1 MSNVYPI
8 SIEVQTSAYL
18 GYAQAFNNIPFIQQI
33 KIESTELVDLRDV
46 NLILRVRVQGQD
58 ICDEVNINIQ
68 HFNKYILFDETAFD
82 LSGELR
88 VKFEGAHLAN
98 LLRIDSLQPGEIEV
112 ELIHAGNQIAKQ
124 SHTVMVVPSRF
135 WAWTSNQ
142 HRSIANLAAYV
153 LHYHP
158 VINQIV
164 NIARSILAAQNVQD
178 SFEGYQGDAASV
190 ERQVYAIYN
199 AMLTLNLGYINPPA
213 SWEIKQAM
221 FEQGQAG
228 QIVRTPDQVVEQR
241 QGTCLDTT
249 LLFAAVLEHLQI
261 HPIIFLIPG
270 HAFIGY
276 WRVPKHAPEVV
287 MPISEI
293 VNYIDTDMIGLVE
306 TTAFASSKSS
316 FIDSQ
321 QQAKFGLVSHRN
333 LQSPQSVIIDVH
345 YARLMYAVLPMPSV
359 VHQPNGEITVIN
371 PPKVDYHVTLVGG
384 NKSRSTSIELEK
396 NLPKRV
402 AQWRNQLLDLSLSNR
417 LINFRIERNSYLQ
430 FPIQHDQIGLFEDI
444 LNVRDI
450 NVGYYLDE
458 QWYDVFDAFLSDR
471 GEIHEHQA
479 NISALLSK
487 NATVFAHVKPDRYL
501 TTMRKFARTAKNIID
516 QTGVNQLYLALGS
529 LVWTTESTART
540 LQSADRRRIENAE
553 GVPASEQPKANTL
566 RPGEIRSPL
575 LLIPIT
581 IRPIRKANIYAM
593 SLDDSSPIMP
603 NFSLLEKLSRE
614 LKFELPELRE
624 PAMDAHG
631 YDIPGLFQSIRQ
643 RIAEEDRPFRVDET
657 CAMGFFD
664 FGNYRLWRDLGDN
677 WQHYVK
683 NPLVNHMVH
692 HQNEPF
698 VSTAPI
704 KPVNL
709 DLDELASMLPIP
721 ADGSQLEAIRR
732 ALSKETFIL
741 QGPPG
746 TGKSQTIANLLFAAI
761 RQDMRVL
768 FVTEKSTAAEV
779 VYDRLASITGDQF
792 PEGIETLVLD
802 IHDQDSKPDAVKA
815 QIARALEVSFTGD
828 KSGYEAA
835 RRTYEQYVT
844 SLKEYP
850 EQLHKIGRFGYS
862 MYTAR
867 DQLLVLPHTPEVPIP
882 HSFFMDCNQTDL
894 HRVTESLKHV
904 YDAVRNLGGATRN
917 PWRFVGRSLTMAHFS
932 SERRHGLREYLN
944 DLYKTINVV
953 TTLERPK
960 QIIADIKTLVELDM
974 LRMVTQ
980 PGSIDLSLAQKVAAP
995 EHVSIRQKMRE
1006 QLAQIHLWG
1015 AGTLELQPQAIDV
1028 VFRPLFN
1035 AIQVAEK
1042 SFFFGR
1048 ERRVQQAKDAVL
1060 GYLVRGGFDY
1070 YADYDEFLTAISA
1083 QQDLLKDL
1091 RKNIRLHPHIDVP
1104 VTWNPLIAQDIHVL
1118 IDALDRYDALAE
1130 YVLKPNTS
1138 VPQHIQS
1145 LVLQCSNEERQHL
1158 TRFCELVPMLF
1169 REFASDG
1176 KLQDEWANG
1185 ESVVQQVIRS
1195 YQQLHIDAAQNDFL
1209 LLMRWVRFVE
1219 SLAVLH
1225 EYGLHEFAQGF
1236 YQESFD
1242 ARDAADMFM
1251 RSFLTR
1257 HIERLRQDASLDIFD
1272 GAQFDQNIERF
1283 QQSGDKLRTYI
1294 AGIAAEEMLAL
1305 RRDYVRNHSG
1315 EVTNLR
1321 RELDKRRRQLKVRQ
1335 LLSMHGETI
1344 SALMPCTIA
1353 SPNSIAMLLD
1363 VTKRPFDIVI
1373 FDEASQIRV
1382 TSAICG
1388 IGRGEATVI
1397 VGDSKQMPP
1406 TSVAEKSLFEEDDDE
1421 DLLDVVLDEESILT
1435 ECVTAQVPSM
1445 TLTWHYRSADE
1456 MLIAFSNT
1464 AYYEGKLSAF
1474 PSPIVHHDTMSAVKF
1489 QRVSGQFIRRTTD
1502 PNTLGNI
1509 VVPSSTLQKTS
1520 RRPSKSDLLNTNPVE
1535 ARAIYEYVV
1544 SLMTNPATQH
1554 LSVGILTFNEKQ
1566 ADLIESY
1573 ILASGANETV
1583 MERFA
1588 PDYKHHATRGFIKSL
1603 ETIQGD
1609 EADIILFSVAFS
1621 KNESG
1626 KLPLNF
1632 GPLNKLGGERRL
1644 NVAVTRAR
1652 QQVVVFCSFDPE
1664 ELRAEE
1670 SSSRGIRDLRDYL
1683 MFAKYGAE
1691 GSTKTNTSKIIRDR
1705 HRDDIAQVFRAQG
1718 FDVRTEYGLTEFKID
1733 LVISDTNLPHRNVAI
1748 LLDGERWFKR
1758 TTVLDRDVLP
1768 LQILTRKM
1776 GWQAV
1781 SRIWLP
1787 MWLRNPHAEV
1797 ERIKTL
1803 IESMPI
1809 DPPVKQDLPVIV
1821 DVPAVEPP
1829 SEPSESTHTDAEQI
1843 AQYQQSMV
1851 DLIQQGITIDPE
1863 LLGDMGYTSVDESL
1877 AEPNTNDSTAADEV
1891 PHTIVVEEESD
1902 DGDTETLPPSP
1913 SLESFGRDYTI
1924 WQPWEE
1930 RIVGDAS
1937 VLNNLTHKSTRQQVI
1952 SLIHEI
1958 INVESPIHQWRLARL
1973 VGKAYGYSRMTEDRA
1988 NSILKLRLGVKRDN
2002 EGFLYPIGMEVN
2014 EYVYWRAARTDVAY
2028 NRQFAEIGLPEL
2040 ANAIT
2045 YIVDTTPGIRLEALL
2060 PATVRLF
2067 GGTKVTDGIRTR
2079 LSFALNYALRRNRI
2093 SMRNGQ
2099 YTVVR

>member
-1 MSNVYPI
+1 MTNVPQI
-8 SIEVQTSAYL
+8 TIEIQSSAYV

-33 KIESTELVDLRDV
+33 KIESAQLVDLHDV
-46 NLILRVRVQGQD
+46 NLTLRIRVQGHD
-58 ICDEVNINIQ
+58 ICDEVSVNIQ
-68 HFNKYILFDETAFD
+68 HFNKYILFDEAAFD

-88 VKFEGAHLAN
+88 ITFEGEKLAN
-98 LLRIDSLQPGEIEV
+98 LLQIDSLQPGEIDV
-112 ELIHAGNQIAKQ
+112 ELFHASTSIARHSQ
-124 SHTVMVVPSRF
+124 TIMIVPPRF

-142 HRSIANLAAYV
+142 HRSIANISAYV

-158 VINQIV
+158 AVSQLV
-164 NIARSILAAQNVQD
+164 NIARSVLSTQNAQD
-178 SFEGYQGDAASV
+178 SFEGYQGDANAV

-199 AMLTLNLGYINPPA
+199 AMLSLNIGYVNPPA
-213 SWEIKQAM
+213 SWEIDIAM
-221 FEQGQAG
+221 MQQGAGG
-228 QIVRTPDQVVEQR
+228 QIVRTPDQVIEQR

-261 HPIIFLIPG
+261 SPIIILIPG

-276 WRVPKHAPEVV
+276 WRIAKHAPEVV

-293 VNYIDTDMIGLVE
+293 INYIDTDMIGLVE
-306 TTAFASSKSS
+306 TTAFASAKLA

-321 QQAKFGLVSHRN
+321 QQAKFRLVQQNN
-333 LQSPQSVIIDVH
+333 LQSANSVIIDVH
-345 YARLMYAVLPMPSV
+345 YARMMYAIAPMPSV
-359 VHQPNGEITVIN
+359 VRQSNGDVTVIN
-371 PPKVDYHVTLVGG
+371 PPKVDYHVTLMGG
-384 NKSRSTSIELEK
+384 NKSRTAQIELEK

-402 AQWRNQLLDLSLSNR
+402 AQWRNQLLDLSLANR
-417 LINFRIERNSYLQ
+417 LINFRIERSSYLQ
-430 FPIQHDQIGLFEDI
+430 FAINHDQLGLFEDI

-458 QWYDVFDAFLSDR
+458 QWYDAFDAFLSDR
-471 GEIHEHQA
+471 GEIHNHQA
-479 NISALLSK
+479 DISALLSK
-487 NATVFAHVKPDRYL
+487 TATVFAHVKPDRYL

-529 LVWTTESTART
+529 LVWTSESTSRS
-540 LQSADRRRIENAE
+540 LQSSERQRMERME
-553 GVPASEQPKANTL
+553 GVPASEQPKSSAL

-614 LKFELPELRE
+614 LKFDLPELRE
-624 PAMDAHG
+624 PTMDAHG
-631 YDIPGLFQSIRQ
+631 YDIPGLFQSIRR

-698 VSTAPI
+698 IPTKSASN
-704 KPVNL
+704 VNI
-709 DLDELASMLPIP
+709 DLDELASTLPIP

-768 FVTEKSTAAEV
+768 FVTEKSTAAQV

-802 IHDQDSKPDAVKA
+802 IHDQDSKPDAVKS
-815 QIARALEVSFTGD
+815 QIARALEVSFAGD
-828 KSGYEAA
+828 KSGYNAA

-850 EQLHKIGRFGYS
+850 EQLHRKGRFGYS
-862 MYTAR
+862 IYTAR
-867 DQLLVLPHTPEVPIP
+867 DQLLVLPQTAEVPIP
-882 HSFFMDCNQTDL
+882 LSFYMECNQADL

-904 YDAVRNLGGATRN
+904 YDAVRNLGGVRQN
-917 PWRFVGRSLTMAHFS
+917 PWRFVGRTLTMAHFDGD
-932 SERRHGLREYLN
+932 RRNLLREYFK
-944 DLYKTINVV
+944 DLYNVTNLV

-960 QIIADIKTLVELDM
+960 QIISNIATLADLEM
-974 LRMVTQ
+974 LRTVAQ
-980 PGSIDLSLAQKVAAP
+980 PGSIDLALAQKLALP
-995 EHVSIRQKMRE
+995 EHVSMRQKMRE
-1006 QLAQIHLWG
+1006 QLRQIHLWG
-1015 AGTLELQPQAIDV
+1015 AGPLELQPQAIDV
-1028 VFRPLFN
+1028 VFQPLFN
-1035 AIQVAEK
+1035 NIQAAEK
-1042 SFFFGR
+1042 SFFLGR
-1048 ERRVQQAKDAVL
+1048 EKRIQNAKDAIL
-1060 GYLVRGGFDY
+1060 SYLTRGGFDY
-1070 YADYDEFLTAISA
+1070 YPNQVEFLNAISSH
-1083 QQDLLKDL
+1083 QELLKEL
-1091 RKNIRLHPHIDVP
+1091 RNNIRLHPQLDMP
-1104 VTWNPLIAQDIHVL
+1104 LNWNPLIPEHVQMLVDTLDRMDGLAIHVL
-1118 IDALDRYDALAE
+1118 
-1130 YVLKPNTS
+1130 KPDTS
-1138 VPQHIQS
+1138 VPAHIQS
-1145 LVLQCSNEERQHL
+1145 VLLQCSNEERQHL
-1158 TRFCELVPMLF
+1158 TRFCELVPRLF
-1169 REFASDG
+1169 TEFASDG
-1176 KLQDEWANG
+1176 KLQQEWADSD
-1185 ESVVQQVIRS
+1185 SVVQKVINS
-1195 YQQLHIDAAQNDFL
+1195 YQKLYIDAVQNDFL
-1209 LLMRWVRFVE
+1209 LLMRWVRFIE
-1219 SLAVLH
+1219 SLSVLY
-1225 EYGLHEFAQGF
+1225 EYRLHEFAQGF

-1242 ARDAADMFM
+1242 ARDAVDMFM
-1251 RSFLTR
+1251 RSFLMR
-1257 HIERLRQDASLDIFD
+1257 HIERLRQEASLDIFD

-1283 QQSGDKLRTYI
+1283 QEAGDKLRTYI
-1294 AGIAAEEMLAL
+1294 AGIAAEEMLDL
-1305 RRDYVRNHSG
+1305 RREYVRNHSG
-1315 EVTNLR
+1315 EITTLR
-1321 RELDKRRRQLKVRQ
+1321 RELEKKRRQLKVRQ
-1335 LLSMHGETI
+1335 LLSVHGETI
-1344 SALMPCTIA
+1344 STLMPCTIA

-1363 VTKRPFDIVI
+1363 VSNRPYDIVI

-1388 IGRGEATVI
+1388 IGRGMATVI

-1406 TSVAEKSLFEEDDDE
+1406 TSVAEKSLFEDDTDDDM
-1421 DLLDVVLDEESILT
+1421 LDVVLDEESILT
-1435 ECVTAQVPSM
+1435 ECVAAQVPSM

-1474 PSPIVHHDTMSAVKF
+1474 PSPMSQSTAANAVKF
-1489 QRVSGQFIRRTTD
+1489 QRVDGHFVRRATD
-1502 PNTLGNI
+1502 PSFITDMFNATP
-1509 VVPSSTLQKTS
+1509 VLQKQTK
-1520 RRPSKSDLLNTNPVE
+1520 RPSKSDLLNTNPVE

-1544 SLMTNPATQH
+1544 TLMTNPSTKH

-1573 ILASGANETV
+1573 IMAAGANEAV

-1588 PDYKHHATRGFIKSL
+1588 QDYKHHASRGFIKSL

-1632 GPLNKLGGERRL
+1632 GPLNKMGGERRL

-1652 QQVVVFCSFDPE
+1652 QQVVVFCSFEPE

-1670 SSSRGIRDLRDYL
+1670 SSSRGIKDLRDYL

-1691 GSTKTNTSKIIRDR
+1691 GSTKTNTSKVTRDR
-1705 HRDDIAQVFRAQG
+1705 HRDDIANAFRTAG
-1718 FDVRTEYGLTEFKID
+1718 FDVRSDYGLTEFKID
-1733 LVISDTNLPHRNVAI
+1733 LVVSDSSLPHRNIAI
-1748 LLDGERWFKR
+1748 LLDGERWFNR
-1758 TTVLDRDVLP
+1758 PTVLDRDVLP
-1768 LQILTRKM
+1768 LTLLTHKM

-1781 SRIWLP
+1781 TRIWLP
-1787 MWLRNPHAEV
+1787 MWLRNPDAEV
-1797 ERIKTL
+1797 QRVKAL
-1803 IESMPI
+1803 IEAMP
-1809 DPPVKQDLPVIV
+1809 
-1821 DVPAVEPP
+1821 VEPP
-1829 SEPSESTHTDAEQI
+1829 AQPAVVEVVEPYIEEVPAEVVTPTNDDLEQLV
-1843 AQYQQSMV
+1843 QYQKTMV
-1851 DLIQQGITIDPE
+1851 DLIEHGITIDPE
-1863 LLGDMGYTSVDESL
+1863 LVGDMGYTSVSVSDDVNENSSSV
-1877 AEPNTNDSTAADEV
+1877 TDVDDI
-1891 PHTIVVEEESD
+1891 PHPLNVVEEEGDSD
-1902 DGDTETLPPSP
+1902 NVSQPSTAVIP
-1913 SLESFGRDYTI
+1913 RDYSL
-1924 WQPWEE
+1924 WQPWIE
-1930 RIVGDAS
+1930 RVVGESS
-1937 VLNNLTHKSTRQQVI
+1937 VLNNLTHKATRQQVI
-1952 SLIHEI
+1952 ELIHEI
-1958 INVESPIHQWRLARL
+1958 INTEAPIHPWRLARL
-1973 VGKAYGYSRMTEDRA
+1973 VGKAYGYSRMTDDRA
-1988 NSILKLRLGVKRDN
+1988 SSILKLRLGVKRDQ
-2002 EGFLYPIGMEVN
+2002 EGFLYPIGIEVN
-2014 EYVYWRAARTDVAY
+2014 EYTYWRPARTEATY
-2028 NRQFAEIGLPEL
+2028 NRQIAEISLPEL

-2045 YIVDTTPGIRLEALL
+2045 YVIANTPGIRLEALL

-2067 GGTKVTDGIRTR
+2067 GGSKVTDGIRGR

-2099 YTVVR
+2099 YHVVR